1 LHYIWKNRL
10 YNPESLKTA
19 KGNLIE
25 VIDPGLHNE
34 DAGPDFF
41 NAKIKINNTIWA
53 GNVEIHLT
61 SNDWYKHGHHRD
73 EAYNSVILHISEV
86 VNGVIVNEMGQELPQ
101 CEIKIPDTVR
111 KSSDYLLFSR
121 CKIPCWDFLASLS
134 PLKLNAWLTYLAV
147 ERLERKTSDVN
158 RLLNRFNNSWDDVFY
173 IMLSRQIAM
182 AFTTDTELLDLTER
196 GVRIAIAALPLVGM
210 QIVASSFFQSLGYAF
225 KSIIQSLSRQL
236 IFLVP
241 GIILLP
247 RLWELD
253 GLWIALPISDT
264 LAAMLSLTLLLGQI
278 RLLKRMENEPL
289 QSESIKTS
297 N

>member
-1 LHYIWKNRL
+1 LAVGAFGI
-10 YNPESLKTA
+10 
-19 KGNLIE
+19 I
-25 VIDPGLHNE
+25 
-34 DAGPDFF
+34 
-41 NAKIKINNTIWA
+41 NTILGLFLITILGLNQGTQPIFGFNYGA
-53 GNVEIHLT
+53 GN
-61 SNDWYKHGHHRD
+61 YKRVRHTLYYTMKIATIITTVGF
-73 EAYNSVILHISEV
+73 II
-86 VNGVIVNEMGQELPQ
+86 GQ
-101 CEIKIPDTVR
+101 
-111 KSSDYLLFSR
+111 LF
-121 CKIPCWDFLASLS
+121 P
-134 PLKLNAWLTYLAV
+134 
-147 ERLERKTSDVN
+147 
-158 RLLNRFNNSWDDVFY
+158 
-173 IMLSRQIAM
+173 RQIAM